1 MPSHLLGDAI
11 EYVLSRFPDQV
22 VTHFANSHSEFL
34 RGMQACVDNC
44 VDDVVEDIDAR
55 VEGSRRRRNEA
66 TSRETERDSA
76 RVDIEE
82 EEDA

>member
-1 MPSHLLGDAI
+1 MASHLLGDAI

-34 RGMQACVDNC
+34 RGIQACVDNC
-44 VDDVVEDIDAR
+44 VDDVVGDIDAT
-55 VEGSRRRRNEA
+55 VEGSRKRRHQDASHDAEPDR
-66 TSRETERDSA
+66 A